1 MQNKHVNRRDALR
14 FGGTAAVGGVAA
26 ALTGPAQATPRTR
39 IASLADLSA
48 GSAIDFDYPDGAAA
62 VLVDL
67 GEATEGGVGPNGSIV
82 AYSALCQ
89 HMGCAV
95 EYRDAT
101 KDFFCGC
108 HASRFDARL
117 GGQAVGGPAPRGLP
131 RIALEIDGDDIFA
144 TGIDGLVYGFAC
156 HA

>member
-1 MQNKHVNRRDALR
+1 MEQKHLNRRGALR
-14 FGGTAAVGGVAA
+14 LGGTAAAGGVAA
-26 ALTGPAQATPRTR
+26 ALAGPAQATPRTR
-39 IASLADLSA
+39 IAALADLS
-48 GSAIDFDYPDGAAA
+48 PGAAVDFNYPEGAVA

-67 GEATEGGVGPNGSIV
+67 GEATEGGVGPKRSIV

-89 HMGCAV
+89 HMGCPV

-101 KDFFCGC
+101 KDFFCSC
-108 HASRFDARL
+108 HASRFDVRL

-131 RIALEIDGDDIFA
+131 RITLEIAGDEIFA
-144 TGIDGLVYGFAC
+144 SGIDGLVYGFAC